1 MIVHNDPLLYIYF
14 GDERTCLER
23 DIFMSDCTQEDLWG
37 YDQLAGV
44 KRILHLESLVLLRQ
58 MHSTEGVLVSD
69 ERFDELLMHKS
80 EGDFLITQREL
91 TGLGVYT
98 ADCLPIVF
106 YDTCNR
112 AVGICHAGW
121 KGSVNKVALKT
132 LEYMQ
137 KNFGTELDHLR
148 IFFGPSAKVCCY
160 EVTADFAKHLEPFP
174 FKEQVLSS
182 YDEQTFFDL
191 PLFNK
196 LQLESFGVKKGAF
209 HCRYNLCTIC
219 NVSFCSN
226 RRDKESMKRQLTVVA
241 LK

>member
-14 GDERTCLER
+14 GDERTCMQR
-23 DIFMSDCTQEDLWG
+23 DLFMSNCSQQDLWSHAP
-37 YDQLAGV
+37 LAGL
-44 KRILHLESLVLLRQ
+44 KKILHLESLVLLKQ
-58 MHSTEGVLVSD
+58 IHGTQGFVVSE
-69 ERFDELLMHKS
+69 ERVTSLLEKKE
-80 EGDFLITQREL
+80 EGDFLITQREH

-98 ADCLPIVF
+98 ADCLPIIF

-121 KGSVNKVALKT
+121 RGSVDQVALKT
-132 LEYMQ
+132 LERMQ
-137 KNFGTELDHLR
+137 HHFGTDLDHLR

-160 EVTADFAKHLEPFP
+160 EVTPEFEKNLEYIAY
-174 FKEQVLSS
+174 KDQVLVAHG
-182 YDEQTFFDL
+182 EQLFFNL

-196 LQLESFGVKKGAF
+196 LQLESFGVKKEAF

-219 NVSFCSN
+219 NVSFCSS
-226 RRDKESMKRQLTVVA
+226 RRNGQNMQRQLTVVA